1 MADWKALRFF
11 RTFSRVSQSVKP
23 RLRTCSPEL
32 RVLAPPER
40 VLKPWTSHGSFLSGA
55 SSRICTPPTRRSDQ
69 GAAIFGRGANWVAGF
84 TGRRRARG
92 GFAAVGV
99 LLGSL
104 DADSGAGR

>member
-23 RLRTCSPEL
+23 RLRTRSPEL

-69 GAAIFGRGANWVAGF
+69 GAAIFGRGANCVAGLP
-84 TGRRRARG
+84 RKRRAQEV
-92 GFAAVGV
+92 FAGVGDI
-99 LLGSL
+99 S
-104 DADSGAGR
+104 R